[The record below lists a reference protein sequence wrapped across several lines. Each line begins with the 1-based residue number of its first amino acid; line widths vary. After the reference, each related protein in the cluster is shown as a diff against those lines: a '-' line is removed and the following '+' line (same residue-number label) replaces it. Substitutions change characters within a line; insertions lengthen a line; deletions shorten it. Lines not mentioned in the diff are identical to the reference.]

1 MANTTK
7 LLIVED
13 DLLLD
18 EAYRRKFADLYDLR
32 VAADGDAAIKML
44 SSWDPEVILLDIYM
58 PGKYNGLDVLK
69 IIKDN
74 PKHARVPV
82 LVITNLPDS
91 IDRVIGM
98 GAAKCFM
105 KTDIDLGKIEEE
117 LAEVVAKSVK

>member
-1 MANTTK
+1 MTK

-18 EAYRRKFADLYDLR
+18 EAYRRKFGELYDLR
-32 VAADGDAAIKML
+32 VAADGESAIKLL

-69 IIKDN
+69 SIKEN
-74 PKHARVPV
+74 PKVAKVPV

-91 IDRVIGM
+91 IERVISM
-98 GAAKCFM
+98 GASKCFM

-117 LAEVVAKSVK
+117 LADVVAKSVK

>member
-1 MANTTK
+1 MTK

-18 EAYRRKFADLYDLR
+18 EAYRRKFSEVYDLR
-32 VAADGDAAIKML
+32 IAADGEGAMQML

-69 IIKDN
+69 MIKEN
-74 PKHARVPV
+74 PKLEKVPV
-82 LVITNLPDS
+82 LVITDLPDS
-91 IDRVIGM
+91 VDRVIGM

-117 LAEVVAKSVK
+117 LADVVSKFER

>member
-1 MANTTK
+1 MTK

-18 EAYRRKFADLYDLR
+18 EAYRRKFSEIYDLR
-32 VAADGDAAIKML
+32 VAADGESAIKML
-44 SSWDPEVILLDIYM
+44 SSWEPEVILLDIYM

-74 PKHARVPV
+74 PVLAKVPV

-91 IDRVIGM
+91 IDRVISM

-117 LAEVVAKSVK
+117 IADVVAKSVK

>member
-1 MANTTK
+1 MTK

-18 EAYRRKFADLYDLR
+18 EAYRRKFSEVYDLR
-32 VAADGDAAIKML
+32 VAADGDSAMKMIA
-44 SSWDPEVILLDIYM
+44 SWEPEVILLDIYM

-69 IIKDN
+69 MVKDN
-74 PKHARVPV
+74 PKMATVPV

-91 IDRVIGM
+91 VERVISM
-98 GAAKCFM
+98 GATKCFM

-117 LAEVVAKSVK
+117 LADVVAKMTK

>member
-1 MANTTK
+1 MTK
-7 LLIVED
+7 LLVVED

-18 EAYRRKFADLYDLR
+18 EAYRRKFSELYDLR
-32 VAADGDAAIKML
+32 VVSDGESAITML
-44 SSWDPEVILLDIYM
+44 SSWEPEIILLDIYM

-74 PKHARVPV
+74 PALTKIPV

-98 GAAKCFM
+98 GATKCFM

-117 LAEVVAKSVK
+117 LADVVAKNK